1 MLAVLVIMSA
11 GIVLGF
17 FVRKRD
23 RLIRI
28 VDSLIMWA
36 IYALLFLL
44 GISVGVN
51 EEIVSRIGEI
61 GLQAI
66 VITFAALLGS
76 CVVAHLT
83 YVKFFREEVNEE

>member
-36 IYALLFLL
+36 IYALLLNY
-44 GISVGVN
+44 S
-51 EEIVSRIGEI
+51 
-61 GLQAI
+61 
-66 VITFAALLGS
+66 
-76 CVVAHLT
+76 
-83 YVKFFREEVNEE
+83 